1 MSSCFCLLIVGW
13 SYLSN
18 WVNICNVMLACTE
31 DKEGLIPIDTS
42 GLLRP
47 PGNAKAYI
55 KMITTRPQHTV
66 TPYKV
71 DSA

>member
-1 MSSCFCLLIVGW
+1 
-13 SYLSN
+13 
-18 WVNICNVMLACTE
+18 MLACTE
-31 DKEGLIPIDTS
+31 DKEGLIPIDTP
-42 GLLRP
+42 GLLHP
-47 PGNAKAYI
+47 PGNAKPDI